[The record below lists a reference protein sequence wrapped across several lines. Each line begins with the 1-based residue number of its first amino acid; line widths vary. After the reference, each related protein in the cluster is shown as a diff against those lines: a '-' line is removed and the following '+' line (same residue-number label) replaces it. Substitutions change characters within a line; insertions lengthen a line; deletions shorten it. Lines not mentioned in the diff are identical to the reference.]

1 MLIEN
6 LFIVYLLVPVTTKN
20 ISVTLLSISFIYLLI
35 TYKITPTMPM
45 HKLKSHFASQL
56 GIPYENICFMFYEKV
71 VNQNDTAESLHLT
84 NNCTLMAF
92 EIALEK
98 PKVYRVVENGIFI

>member
-1 MLIEN
+1 MDLGLYITSVN
-6 LFIVYLLVPVTTKN
+6 TWRAIVVFIY
-20 ISVTLLSISFIYLLI
+20 SFILEWLNQLEI

-92 EIALEK
+92 GIALEK
-98 PKVYRVVENGIFI
+98 PKVYRMVENGVFV